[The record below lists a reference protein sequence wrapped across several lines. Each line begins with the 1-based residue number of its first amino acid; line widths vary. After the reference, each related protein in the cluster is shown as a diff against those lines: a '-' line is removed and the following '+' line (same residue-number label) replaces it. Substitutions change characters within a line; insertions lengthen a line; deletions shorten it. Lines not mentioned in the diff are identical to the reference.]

1 MAIELLLR
9 RRGAI
14 LYAADEL
21 AEEDMLKLGDQV
33 MATLKTSRSIPF
45 DRLYRLCLARICQSG
60 GYDKGTEALH
70 ELTKTLA
77 SFVEIDVTPRGELIQ
92 RTKSIGHKPTDAAAF
107 HQFFENAITAWKDHG
122 YWDYLPADLRSKI
135 EDPKTNATEQRAA

>member
-1 MAIELLLR
+1 MIELLMDFDGR
-9 RRGAI
+9 TARP
-14 LYAADEL
+14 ADEL
-21 AEEDMLKLGDQV
+21 AERDLAKLRGRIMV
-33 MATLKTSRSIPF
+33 KVSRARSVRF
-45 DRLYRLCLARICQSG
+45 DRLYRLCLAYICESG
-60 GYDKGTEALH
+60 GYEKGTDAFH

-122 YWDYLPADLRSKI
+122 YWEYLPMDIRSKI